1 MNIRLVEPVTPD
13 IIENNLGQKLYHV
26 KPIAADSA
34 KYREFMQILQT
45 EPCPSFLALGQW
57 LLNFLKNSGFPSKA
71 KDTIEN
77 PLYLMTDFSDPRPL
91 KGLRVEGSNGIR
103 DYPELCFLG
112 FYTDWADLEESGI
125 AEIFGHEY
133 AHLWF
138 SLLNFDVAKMQS
150 NKFHTSTAVTDAF
163 TAFYEGFAEHLQI
176 VADDLA
182 GKQEPPG
189 ELWDYGLDAKAW
201 ICARDQQLRS
211 HAVKNNRFVYQ
222 TAIPGEEEF
231 DSYIN
236 LHMAHITSS
245 AFTPERLKNGSQVMA
260 SEGAVASV
268 FYHIYISPIFKNQ
281 YCHDGFYRL
290 FGAAREE
297 VNAVQNLYL
306 KILYA
311 LAQTD
316 LESPRLFVDFVR
328 TYGECFPAEREAMIK
343 LFLELTH
350 FVTVSHK
357 AAGVFGNLYR
367 IGRRGIVEDFKR
379 AYVEAKALKKDLLA
393 QVLAGEISLDAAVYP
408 EVWVEGDYLIPPVP
422 WEPEQLTRYCFDLN
436 AASEVDLMSLKGTDL
451 EQAKAVVSCRE
462 KRQGFKSP
470 ADFQGAFPDFIP

>member
-1 MNIRLVEPVTPD
+1 MNIRLVEPVPPD
-13 IIENNLGQKLYHV
+13 LVENDLGQKMYHV
-26 KPIAADSA
+26 KPIAQDSA
-34 KYREFMQILQT
+34 KYREFMRVMQT
-45 EPCPSFLALGQW
+45 EPCHSFLALGQR
-57 LLNFLKNSGFPSKA
+57 LLNFLRNSGFPSKA
-71 KDTIEN
+71 RDTIEN

-91 KGLRVEGSNGIR
+91 KGLRIEDSDGIR
-103 DYPELCFLG
+103 DYPELWFLG
-112 FYTDWADLEESGI
+112 FYTDWADLEKSGI

-138 SLLNFDVAKMQS
+138 SLLNFDVAKMRS
-150 NKFHTSTAVTDAF
+150 NKFHTSTAVTGAY

-176 VADDLA
+176 VADGLA
-182 GKQEPPG
+182 GKQEPQG

-201 ICARDQQLRS
+201 VCARDEQLRN

-245 AFTPERLKNGSQVMA
+245 AFTPERLKNGSQVIA

-281 YCHDGFYRL
+281 YCPDGFYRL

-297 VNAVQNLYL
+297 VNAVQNLYM
-306 KILYA
+306 KILSA
-311 LAQTD
+311 LARTD
-316 LESPRLFVDFVR
+316 LQSPGLLAGFVR
-328 TYGECFPAEREAMIK
+328 SYGNCFPAEREAMFK

-350 FVTVSHK
+350 FVTVSHQ
-357 AAGVFGNLYR
+357 AARVFGNLYR
-367 IGRRGIVEDFKR
+367 IGRRGVVEDFKR
-379 AYVEAKALKKDLLA
+379 AYAEAKALKKDLLA

-422 WEPEQLTRYCFDLN
+422 WEQEQLTRYCFDLN
-436 AASEVDLMSLKGTDL
+436 TASEVDLMSLKGMDL
-451 EQAKAVVSCRE
+451 ERAKAVVAYRE
-462 KRQGFKSP
+462 ERQGFKSP
-470 ADFQGAFPDFIP
+470 ADFQGAFPDYVL